1 LGWSE
6 LHAIG
11 DTTLTPKIEYTL
23 TKSDVDGYTET
34 TGGFPARFDP
44 QSHTSKE
51 SRIGVIAENNLTAS
65 TTVRGMAE
73 AVHRFDGS
81 GAAFSGE
88 VIDMF
93 PFSIPGGENR
103 QNWIR
108 LGGEIDH
115 QINKGDFISFSL
127 MRSSKGEDA
136 DVSGAVSWKI
146 AF

>member
-1 LGWSE
+1 
-6 LHAIG
+6 
-11 DTTLTPKIEYTL
+11 
-23 TKSDVDGYTET
+23 
-34 TGGFPARFDP
+34 
-44 QSHTSKE
+44 
-51 SRIGVIAENNLTAS
+51 VIAENNLTAS